1 MFVLERA
8 NPMTPNEGPKSGSTA
23 GSGDNSRDSS
33 RGNQK
38 PKPPAGERPLGDFL
52 CFAIYSANLAFG
64 RAYRKGLEDLGLTY
78 PQWIAIVALWEQ
90 DGQTVSELG
99 EKMFL
104 ESNTLTP
111 VLKKLETMGYL
122 RRQRDP
128 ADERQVRISLTEAGR
143 LLRQKGMHMNL
154 VASTGLKPDEFAR
167 LQQTVVALRD
177 NLIKATAEQA

>member
-1 MFVLERA
+1 MK
-8 NPMTPNEGPKSGSTA
+8 PNDAPRFGPKS

-38 PKPPAGERPLGDFL
+38 PSAPTGERPLGDFL

-143 LLRQKGMHMNL
+143 LLREKGMHMNL

-167 LQQTVVALRD
+167 LQQTVVTLRD

>member
-1 MFVLERA
+1 MR
-8 NPMTPNEGPKSGSTA
+8 PNEGPKSGTT
-23 GSGDNSRDSS
+23 GSRDNSRDSS
-33 RGNQK
+33 RSNQK
-38 PKPPAGERPLGDFL
+38 PKPPAGDRRLGDFL

-78 PQWIAIVALWEQ
+78 PQWIAIVVLSEE
-90 DGQTVSELG
+90 GEQTVGELG
-99 EKMFL
+99 DRMFL

-143 LLRQKGMHMNL
+143 LLREKGMHMNL
-154 VASTGLKPDEFAR
+154 VAATGLKPDEFAR
-167 LQQTVVALRD
+167 LQETVVTVRD